1 MNARFYGRKPR
12 HTYAYARIT
21 ADCPEDPGEI
31 ECTDSATPGV
41 LSFDDAQARNPRVTQ
56 PAPASLLTIF
66 GATGDLA
73 QRMLLPSLYSLQAE
87 NLLPPQMRILGTAR
101 SELDREGFAN
111 LVSAAIGER
120 IPSTERNDAA
130 LRGLL
135 ARLDYGAASVDDDAS
150 MQRLAVKVGELRN
163 DGDVLYHLSTAPRFY
178 VPACHAL
185 GAHGAADA
193 RTRVMLEK
201 PIGKDLASAN
211 AINDG
216 VAQVFDEER
225 VYRVDHYLGKEGV
238 QNLIALRFGNALF
251 EPLWNSVHIEQVQ
264 ITVGE
269 TVGVEG
275 RGDYY
280 DDSGAMRDMLQ
291 NHLLQLLCLVAME
304 PPARFEPTAVRNEK
318 IKVLRSLRAIGRE
331 QVAHELVAG
340 QYTAG
345 AIDGVAV
352 PGYAQEL
359 GRDSRT
365 ETFVALRAHVDNWRW
380 SGVPFYL
387 RTGKRLPSRS
397 TEIYIQFRKVPYSI
411 FGGRAAADML
421 PNGLLIRLQPEER
434 IELDLMSKTPGLDRS
449 GLRLSQVALDLDFH
463 EEFASARKR
472 IAYERLY
479 LDAIEGNGTL
489 FVRRDE
495 TEAAWQWVDAILDGW
510 RSANHAPKPYPAG
523 TWGPSAAVS
532 LIERHGHGW
541 RE

>member
-87 NLLPPQMRILGTAR
+87 HLLPDGLRILGTAR
-101 SELDREGFAN
+101 SELDRESFAN

-280 DDSGAMRDMLQ
+280 DDSGALRDMLQ

-304 PPARFEPTAVRNEK
+304 PPAKFDPTAVRNEK

-331 QVAHELVAG
+331 QVAHESVAG

-411 FGGRAAADML
+411 FGGRAAGDMQ

-495 TEAAWQWVDAILDGW
+495 TETAWQWVDTILDGW
-510 RSANHAPKPYPAG
+510 RNADSAPKPYPAG

>member
-1 MNARFYGRKPR
+1 MTHA
-12 HTYAYARIT
+12 
-21 ADCPEDPGEI
+21 
-31 ECTDSATPGV
+31 
-41 LSFDDAQARNPRVTQ
+41 
-56 PAPASLLTIF
+56 APASLLTIF

-73 QRMLLPSLYSLQAE
+73 RRMLLPSLYSLQAE
-87 NLLPPQMRILGTAR
+87 QLLPANLRILGTAR

-111 LVSAAIGER
+111 LVSASIAER
-120 IPSTERNDAA
+120 IPAAERNDAA

-135 ARLDYGAASVDDDAS
+135 DRLDYAAASVDDDAS
-150 MQRLAVKVGELRN
+150 MAALAAKVQALR
-163 DGDVLYHLSTAPRFY
+163 DGDVLYHMSTAPKFY
-178 VPACHAL
+178 GPACHAL
-185 GAHGAADA
+185 AAHGVAGAG
-193 RTRVMLEK
+193 TRVMLEK
-201 PIGKDLASAN
+201 PIGKDLASAI
-211 AINDG
+211 AINDS
-216 VAQVFDEER
+216 VAMSFDEER

-251 EPLWNSVHIEQVQ
+251 EPLWNARHIEQVQ

-280 DDSGAMRDMLQ
+280 DDSGALRDMLQ

-304 PPARFEPTAVRNEK
+304 PPAKFDPTAVRNEK
-318 IKVLRSLRAIGRE
+318 IKVLRSLRPIGRE
-331 QVAHELVAG
+331 QVAHESVAG

-352 PGYAQEL
+352 PGYADEL
-359 GRDSRT
+359 GRSSRT

-380 SGVPFYL
+380 SDVPFYL

-411 FGGRAAADML
+411 FGGRAAGDMR

-434 IELDLMSKTPGLDRS
+434 IELDLMSKAPGLDRS
-449 GLRLSQVALDLDFH
+449 GLRLAQVALDLDFH

-495 TEAAWQWVDAILDGW
+495 TEAAWQWVDAIAEGW
-510 RSANHAPKPYPAG
+510 RAAGITPKPYPAG
-523 TWGPSAAVS
+523 TWGPGAAVS
-532 LIERHGHGW
+532 LTERHGHGW

>member
-1 MNARFYGRKPR
+1 
-12 HTYAYARIT
+12 
-21 ADCPEDPGEI
+21 
-31 ECTDSATPGV
+31 
-41 LSFDDAQARNPRVTQ
+41 VTHA
-56 PAPASLLTIF
+56 APASLLTIF

-73 QRMLLPSLYSLQAE
+73 RRMLLPSLYSLQAE
-87 NLLPPQMRILGTAR
+87 QLLPANLRILGTAR
-101 SELDREGFAN
+101 SALDREGFAN
-111 LVSAAIGER
+111 LVSASIAER
-120 IPSTERNDAA
+120 IPAAERNDAA

-135 ARLDYGAASVDDDAS
+135 DRLDYAAASVDDDDS
-150 MQRLAVKVGELRN
+150 MRALADKVKELR
-163 DGDVLYHLSTAPRFY
+163 DGDVLYHMSTAPKFY
-178 VPACHAL
+178 GQACHAL
-185 GAHGAADA
+185 AANGVA
-193 RTRVMLEK
+193 GTGTRVMLEK
-201 PIGKDLASAN
+201 PIGKDLASAI
-211 AINDG
+211 AINDS
-216 VAQVFDEER
+216 VAMSFDEER

-251 EPLWNSVHIEQVQ
+251 EPLWNARHIEQVQ

-280 DDSGAMRDMLQ
+280 DDSGALRDMLQ

-304 PPARFEPTAVRNEK
+304 PPAKFEPTAVRNEK
-318 IKVLRSLRAIGRE
+318 IKVLRSLRPIGRD
-331 QVAHELVAG
+331 QVAHESVAG

-345 AIDGVAV
+345 ASDGVAV
-352 PGYAQEL
+352 PGYADEL
-359 GRDSRT
+359 GRSSRT

-411 FGGRAAADML
+411 FGGRAASDMQ

-434 IELDLMSKTPGLDRS
+434 IELDLMSKAPGLDRS
-449 GLRLSQVALDLDFH
+449 GLRLAQVGLDLDFH

-495 TEAAWQWVDAILDGW
+495 TEAAWQWVDAIAEGW
-510 RSANHAPKPYPAG
+510 RAAGITPKPYPAG
-523 TWGPSAAVS
+523 TWGPGAAVS
-532 LIERHGHGW
+532 LTERHGHGW

>member
-1 MNARFYGRKPR
+1 
-12 HTYAYARIT
+12 
-21 ADCPEDPGEI
+21 
-31 ECTDSATPGV
+31 
-41 LSFDDAQARNPRVTQ
+41 
-56 PAPASLLTIF
+56 
-66 GATGDLA
+66 
-73 QRMLLPSLYSLQAE
+73 MLLPSLYSLQAE
-87 NLLPPQMRILGTAR
+87 QLLPANLRILGTAR

-111 LVSAAIGER
+111 LVSASIAER
-120 IPSTERNDAA
+120 IPAAERNDAA

-135 ARLDYGAASVDDDAS
+135 DRLDYAAASVDDDAS
-150 MQRLAVKVGELRN
+150 MAALAAKVQALR
-163 DGDVLYHLSTAPRFY
+163 DGDVLYHMSTAPKFY
-178 VPACHAL
+178 GPACAAL
-185 GAHGAADA
+185 AAHGVAGAG
-193 RTRVMLEK
+193 TRVMLEK
-201 PIGKDLASAN
+201 PIGKDLASAI
-211 AINDG
+211 AINDS
-216 VAQVFDEER
+216 VAMSFDEER

-251 EPLWNSVHIEQVQ
+251 EPLWNARHIEQVQ

-280 DDSGAMRDMLQ
+280 DDSGALRDMLQ

-304 PPARFEPTAVRNEK
+304 PPAKFDPTAVRNEK
-318 IKVLRSLRAIGRE
+318 IKVLRSLRPIGRE
-331 QVAHELVAG
+331 QVAHESVAG

-352 PGYAQEL
+352 PGYADEL
-359 GRDSRT
+359 GRSSRT

-380 SGVPFYL
+380 SDVPFYL

-411 FGGRAAADML
+411 FGGRAAGDMR

-434 IELDLMSKTPGLDRS
+434 IELDLMSKAPGLDRS
-449 GLRLSQVALDLDFH
+449 GLRLAQVALDLDFH

-495 TEAAWQWVDAILDGW
+495 TEAAWQWVDAIAEGW
-510 RSANHAPKPYPAG
+510 RAAGITPKPYPVG
-523 TWGPSAAVS
+523 TWGPGAAVS
-532 LIERHGHGW
+532 LTERHGHGW

>member
-1 MNARFYGRKPR
+1 MTHA
-12 HTYAYARIT
+12 
-21 ADCPEDPGEI
+21 
-31 ECTDSATPGV
+31 
-41 LSFDDAQARNPRVTQ
+41 
-56 PAPASLLTIF
+56 APASLLTIF

-73 QRMLLPSLYSLQAE
+73 RRMLLPSLYSLQAE
-87 NLLPPQMRILGTAR
+87 HLLPANLRILGTAR

-111 LVSAAIGER
+111 LVLASIADR
-120 IPSTERNDAA
+120 IPAAERNDAA

-135 ARLDYGAASVDDDAS
+135 DRLDYAAASVDDDAS
-150 MQRLAVKVGELRN
+150 MQRLAAKVGELRN
-163 DGDVLYHLSTAPRFY
+163 GGDVLYHLSTAPRFY

-331 QVAHELVAG
+331 QVAHESVAG

-345 AIDGVAV
+345 AIGGVAV